1 MVGMACMIEFFALDL
16 RHTIKNAPS
25 NLQDMSV
32 AGVTPFHA
40 PCSGWVEQIGLLFL
54 SRHGSTVAYPELQKC
69 RTKAGNT

>member
-1 MVGMACMIEFFALDL
+1 MVCMIEFFALNL

-40 PCSGWVEQIGLLFL
+40 PCDGWAEQIGVLFL
-54 SRHGSTVAYPELQKC
+54 SKYGSTVAYPELQKSQ
-69 RTKAGNT
+69 TKA